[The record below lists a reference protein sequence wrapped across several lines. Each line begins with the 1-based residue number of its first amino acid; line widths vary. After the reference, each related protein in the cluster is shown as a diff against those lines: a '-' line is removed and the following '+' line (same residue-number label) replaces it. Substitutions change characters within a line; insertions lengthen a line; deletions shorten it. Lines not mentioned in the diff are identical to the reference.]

1 MYRYRINPVI
11 STAYVCV
18 LEIWESPGIFS
29 GIFSRTTG
37 GDNSLIDKLRDS
49 NFFGGEIIK
58 EIVLSLEIGKK
69 FLGM

>member
-1 MYRYRINPVI
+1 M
-11 STAYVCV
+11 AYVCV

-49 NFFGGEIIK
+49 NFFGGEINKRNCVEFGDWKKISGNV
-58 EIVLSLEIGKK
+58 EITYNVKWS
-69 FLGM
+69 